1 MKRKNARR
9 NGILA
14 LVVLLAAAISAF
26 SFWVQGV
33 WNEEEAVHI
42 TPSEIE
48 DSTLA
53 IGTHLIH
60 LSALTEEIY
69 EIAMDSAD
77 ESGQNTV
84 YYKSEL
90 SGGTWFDITSASSL
104 EDITTGGSPVLDSEI
119 EALFFTHHTR
129 SDGITYDLRTNEP
142 VNIYDINDPYDI
154 ETFDELLPL
163 KNQYEIIRE
172 LQSDSAAGREKIE
185 KIETVLNTEVEND
198 ETALCD
204 EQLDALQRYYN
215 VLSENNASSDR
226 LEAVQGV
233 MNAVDATRRAN
244 VFTTLESVMNT
255 FTQELP
261 RIEDSEEA
269 AGSSP
274 DTELQSAANDSLSNV
289 QTSLIEYQGKMM
301 DAGTTVMSNLQY
313 EYSQSLIEHAQAD
326 NHAAC
331 DTDVDALLNL
341 SNIASSV
348 VADSASELS
357 LLNDTV
363 VPRATQAYLEALG
376 AGVSADYVSAAAS
389 NASRALLQTLADTN
403 TSEINTARNELESY
417 ISAVILRVSN
427 AEGTTYLNDRLEQAQ
442 TYYDEIP
449 EDDFSEGAS
458 GTVDSH
464 IEFLTQKLRELE
476 LAAGGNELDALIA
489 EKADLQTQY
498 LSALDGN
505 DLTSAA
511 ALEDQ
516 IAVLDDQIAAMEAT
530 QADELNAAQQKLSA
544 LQDQL
549 DNAETGS
556 AEAAD
561 LERQIAAAQAELT
574 SLEASLSDGSIGS
587 LTAELKAECLSII
600 GSTSASDPERSV
612 LSNDIDTLSS
622 MLDQNVKVVMPALQD
637 IHAAMVEE
645 RDLNGDS
652 SYDDAIA
659 SVEEAILGSSA
670 AYNASLQG
678 SLSEEDL
685 QAVIDGYF
693 EGSDSLLDA
702 QTGSAGDAGGTG
714 NAGSAGGVS
723 GSGGDGTSVQ
733 APDPTTLSE
742 DEQAVVSLLALQQY
756 FDETQS
762 EAAGRMLSVQSQ
774 QQINLGNPLLFSQ
787 ADDPSMEY
795 VTVQAA
801 ANAANLRYVWNRNKS
816 QATLA
821 QGSAYY
827 TFAAYSD
834 LVRRG
839 RTESEFEQMTNAAR
853 LQGETLYLP
862 ESYTVEQFGVEAVYF
877 SGTSYAAVQ
886 RDDLTAAA
894 DELAALMLS
903 A

>member
-313 EYSQSLIEHAQAD
+313 EYSQSLIEHALAD

-357 LLNDTV
+357 LLNNTV
-363 VPRATQAYLEALG
+363 MPRATQAYLEALG

-516 IAVLDDQIAAMEAT
+516 IAALDDQIAAMEAA
-530 QADELNAAQQKLSA
+530 QADELNAAQQKLSD

-549 DNAETGS
+549 NNAETGS

-600 GSTSASDPERSV
+600 GSTSSSDPERSV
-612 LSNDIDTLSS
+612 LSNDIGTLSS

-702 QTGSAGDAGGTG
+702 QTGGTGGTG
-714 NAGSAGGVS
+714 SAGSAGGVS

-762 EAAGRMLSVQSQ
+762 EEIWTERVALKDAIARLTDRERRILQLRYYEGKTQTEISAEVG
-774 QQINLGNPLLFSQ
+774 ISQ
-787 ADDPSMEY
+787 AQVSRLEK
-795 VTVQAA
+795 
-801 ANAANLRYVWNRNKS
+801 NAI
-816 QATLA
+816 
-821 QGSAYY
+821 
-827 TFAAYSD
+827 
-834 LVRRG
+834 
-839 RTESEFEQMTNAAR
+839 
-853 LQGETLYLP
+853 
-862 ESYTVEQFGVEAVYF
+862 
-877 SGTSYAAVQ
+877 GTIRKEIS
-886 RDDLTAAA
+886 
-894 DELAALMLS
+894 
-903 A
+903 